1 MKRIYLKVLNFINR
15 NFEYVIFLLKKKN
28 NQHLSLNEKVGIGGS
43 KKVISEWIGVKGR
56 GYIEL

>member
-28 NQHLSLNEKVGIGGS
+28 NQHLSLNEKVGISES
-43 KKVISEWIGVKGR
+43 KKVISE
-56 GYIEL
+56 